1 MSRRFSRSISRNSAS
16 SDLLSWVLT
25 FLSELF
31 DEGDALA
38 VFFEAF
44 FEAFEADDARE
55 VFFLAALPEDV
66 LADDLRERL
75 GAFLA
80 FLAVDFLAAPAV
92 FFALEAEEVFFRL
105 AFLLFFLLELAFFAT
120 SDVLREW

>member
-1 MSRRFSRSISRNSAS
+1 
-16 SDLLSWVLT
+16 LLSCVLT
-25 FLSELF
+25 FLSELL
-31 DEGDALA
+31 DVPDALTF
-38 VFFEAF
+38 FFEVF

-55 VFFLAALPEDV
+55 VFFFAALPEDV

-75 GAFLA
+75 AALSA
-80 FLAVDFLAAPAV
+80 FLAVDFLAVPAV